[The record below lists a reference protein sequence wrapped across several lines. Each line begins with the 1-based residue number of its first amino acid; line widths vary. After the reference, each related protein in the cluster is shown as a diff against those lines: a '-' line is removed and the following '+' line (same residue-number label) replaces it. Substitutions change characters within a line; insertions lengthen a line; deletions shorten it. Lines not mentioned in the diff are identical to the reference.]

1 MFEHP
6 AGTAS
11 SSHHADE
18 DPDLAAAI
26 AGEQHLLQHDH
37 EQDGPQQNDCRSLT
51 RFAASMADSS
61 SAQPPAL
68 AAPQTTQVTSGDP
81 AQSTSVATDAA
92 LPPSTA
98 GGGGGDGGSD
108 GGGGGGDAAVAAGAV
123 LPKELQ
129 GVVGSEGR
137 AAFELFMTIS
147 AESACV
153 PTYNC
158 DAKPSFSC
166 LIVVH
171 KTWNR

>member
-1 MFEHP
+1 MEHP

-26 AGEQHLLQHDH
+26 AGEQHLLQLYFLDH

-51 RFAASMADSS
+51 RFAASLADSS
-61 SAQPPAL
+61 TAQPPAP
-68 AAPQTTQVTSGDP
+68 AAPQTTQAISGAP
-81 AQSTSVATDAA
+81 AQSPSAAADAA
-92 LPPSTA
+92 LPASTA
-98 GGGGGDGGSD
+98 
-108 GGGGGGDAAVAAGAV
+108 GGGDAAVAAGAV

-137 AAFELFMTIS
+137 VAFELFMTIS
-147 AESACV
+147 AENACV

>member
-1 MFEHP
+1 
-6 AGTAS
+6 
-11 SSHHADE
+11 
-18 DPDLAAAI
+18 
-26 AGEQHLLQHDH
+26 
-37 EQDGPQQNDCRSLT
+37 
-51 RFAASMADSS
+51 MADSS
-61 SAQPPAL
+61 PAQPPAP
-68 AAPQTTQVTSGDP
+68 AAPQTTQATSGDP

-98 GGGGGDGGSD
+98 GGGGGDGGD
-108 GGGGGGDAAVAAGAV
+108 GGGSGGGDDAAVAAGAV